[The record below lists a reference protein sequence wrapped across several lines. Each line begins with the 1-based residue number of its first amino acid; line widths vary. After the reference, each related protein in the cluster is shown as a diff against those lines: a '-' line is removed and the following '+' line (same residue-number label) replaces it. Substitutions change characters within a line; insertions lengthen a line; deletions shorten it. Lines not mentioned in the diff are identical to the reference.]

1 MQEKKRFIHG
11 VSIALL
17 LIGLGA
23 LVFLVVIPL
32 LFSKPFSGTLE
43 HDFGVVEVESP
54 QSTFEYIFSLT
65 NETGGAVKLVNAVP
79 TCGCTTTDWPKHIV
93 QAGELLEVPVHL
105 TLKRS
110 EVRRSKIRLEFDNG
124 ENLVLRVEGAGRL
137 SQPLSCKPHN
147 IKIVEGDP
155 IGARGLLK
163 LEKFDKGIPSIPKMT
178 APENVTINLES
189 WRHAKAGDF
198 GQGKPNEWTLAF
210 ECLLDGTLEEGEELT
225 IQYEA
230 FEPLTIQL
238 EQSKSREKP
247 RFFN

>member
-1 MQEKKRFIHG
+1 MQAKKRNIHG

-17 LIGLGA
+17 LIGIVA

-32 LFSKPFSGTLE
+32 FFSKPFSGTLE

-54 QSTFEYIFSLT
+54 QTTVEYVFRLT
-65 NETGGAVKLVNAVP
+65 NETGGAIKLVNAVP
-79 TCGCTTTDWPKHIV
+79 TCGCTTTEWPKHIV
-93 QAGELLEVPVHL
+93 KAGELLEVPVHL

-110 EVRRSKIRLEFDNG
+110 EIRLSKIRLEFDNG

-137 SQPLSCKPHN
+137 AQPLSCKPHN

-163 LEKFDKGIPSIPKMT
+163 LEKFDEGTPSLPKMT
-178 APENVTINLES
+178 APENVTISMES
-189 WRHAKAGDF
+189 WRHAKAGDV

-210 ECLLDGTLEEGEELT
+210 ECLLEGALPEGSVLT
-225 IQYEA
+225 IQYQDN
-230 FEPLTIQL
+230 PPITIGL

-247 RFFN
+247 RFF